1 MYEIIYDLRDGA
13 RRRRRV
19 RDDGQMSVR
28 RLGIGVLVAA
38 LLAAALA
45 GCVAPPA
52 PTPTDDGVC
61 DPLLLTGSLNGDL
74 TATATALDDLGFPLD
89 GVAESGVTPDCTAR
103 LSVVD
108 AEGTAL
114 ELDVAL
120 VNVPRDDLSILLD
133 ELTAPEGWVR
143 DPVEPIWRETDG
155 GRSLLALEIEEGMLL
170 CLADPGEVPPAWL
183 PHD

>member
-1 MYEIIYDLRDGA
+1 MYEIIYDLRGGA

-61 DPLLLTGSLNGDL
+61 DPFLLTGSLNGDL
-74 TATATALDDLGFPLD
+74 TATAIALDDLGFPID
-89 GVAESGVTPDCTAR
+89 GVAESGVIPDCTAR

-108 AEGTAL
+108 AEGTAV

-120 VNVPRDDLSILLD
+120 VNVPRDDVSILLD
-133 ELTAPEGWVR
+133 ELTEPEGWVR
-143 DPVEPIWRETDG
+143 DPAEPIWRETDG